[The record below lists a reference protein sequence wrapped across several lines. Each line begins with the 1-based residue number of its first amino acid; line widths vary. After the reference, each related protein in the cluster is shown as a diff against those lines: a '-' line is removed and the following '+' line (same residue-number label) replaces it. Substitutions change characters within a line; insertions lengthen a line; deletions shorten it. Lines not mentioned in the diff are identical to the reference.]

1 MKEASLSPGWTLSL
15 HAHLVT
21 RGRVNH
27 IHPLS
32 GRVLLLSLHQEAR
45 RCTLSCAASA
55 PSTSCTRRR
64 PPPPPQQQQ
73 FETQPLDFHCD
84 VLQLRDREGQP
95 LVGSAYKYKHSI
107 SIITER
113 ARSRLDRG
121 AAQQTLISEPFDS
134 LFWWVEII
142 VAHQRALILQL
153 HTVTLHCRFKVSEP
167 VHIMSARC
175 QPTTNPPTPPPS
187 PTPPPP
193 LRGGSEM
200 LNQNQMA
207 FHKSFHVF
215 LFLVTPTVSVAF
227 WQFEDFKSRRWHRF
241 PSRIGTAEKLPPHL
255 DLEELMLIEVH
266 IKKKELGS
274 GMIIKSLA
282 VVDANASLSFHFF
295 FFFNIIGELRTKTIN
310 LKFIFS
316 VLYLGFAATSV
327 FVYSPIGKIQMISRP
342 RPLTASRTFEQDQM
356 SFHSAFGENGI
367 FFIQFKVITTLRN
380 ILF

>member
-1 MKEASLSPGWTLSL
+1 MNFILQTKNVFIVNIKQKNNKETSLSPEWTLSL
-15 HAHLVT
+15 HARLVA
-21 RGRVNH
+21 RGRANH

-32 GRVLLLSLHQEAR
+32 GRVLLLSLLLEAR

-55 PSTSCTRRR
+55 PNTLRTR
-64 PPPPPQQQQ
+64 PPPQQQQQ

-107 SIITER
+107 SIITEW

-167 VHIMSARC
+167 VHIMSAWC
-175 QPTTNPPTPPPS
+175 QPLSTPHPPR
-187 PTPPPP
+187 
-193 LRGGSEM
+193 LKGGSEL

-215 LFLVTPTVSVAF
+215 FSSWRQQYLL
-227 WQFEDFKSRRWHRF
+227 RF
-241 PSRIGTAEKLPPHL
+241 
-255 DLEELMLIEVH
+255 D
-266 IKKKELGS
+266 
-274 GMIIKSLA
+274 
-282 VVDANASLSFHFF
+282 
-295 FFFNIIGELRTKTIN
+295 N
-310 LKFIFS
+310 LKRSNHGDDTDFHLELAQYKS
-316 VLYLGFAATSV
+316 C
-327 FVYSPIGKIQMISRP
+327 R
-342 RPLTASRTFEQDQM
+342 LTLT
-356 SFHSAFGENGI
+356 
-367 FFIQFKVITTLRN
+367 
-380 ILF
+380 